1 MPPVIR
7 RIAFGVAALAAIAGA
22 FALVFS
28 ATFPYWFAESGSA
41 RYAREHRVETLLG
54 LLGALV
60 LAWVAWQCIRRSFAL
75 RWWTTAAALIL
86 FISAGRSMVEDRTT
100 PEGAEPAGGNWYV
113 VTTEEPK
120 EFWKVRYHLYYKQGS
135 RYESIEDLAAEYEFF
150 EPDCVIYRPITLEI
164 RYAMCGFRS
173 PAANRDDLSMTDS
186 ELLER
191 AAARPEYRRDWQS
204 RP

>member
-1 MPPVIR
+1 MR
-7 RIAFGVAALAAIAGA
+7 RIAFAIAALGTAGG
-22 FALVFS
+22 ALLLVS
-28 ATFPYWFAESGSA
+28 YATFPYWFAESGSA
-41 RYAREHRVETLLG
+41 SYARAHRVEAFFA
-54 LLGALV
+54 LLGALA
-60 LAWVAWQCIRRSFAL
+60 LAWIAWQCMRRSFAL
-75 RWWTTAAALIL
+75 RWWAAAVGVMVVLA
-86 FISAGRSMVEDRTT
+86 SVRSMMEDRRT
-100 PEGAEPAGGNWYV
+100 PEGAEAAGGNWYV

-120 EFWKVRYHLYYKQGS
+120 EFWKVRYHLYYKQGA

-191 AAARPEYRRDWQS
+191 AAARPEFRRDWQS